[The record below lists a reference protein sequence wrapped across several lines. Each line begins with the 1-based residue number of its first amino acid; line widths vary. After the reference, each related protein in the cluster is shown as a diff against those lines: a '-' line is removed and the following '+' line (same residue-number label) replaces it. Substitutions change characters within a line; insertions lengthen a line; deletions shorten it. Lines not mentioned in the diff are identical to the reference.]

1 MYCIQVL
8 SSERVI
14 TAATWEAAVGWLR
27 ERYPNAEIGHDG
39 DMEDGGDCTM
49 CWMQTEEQAA
59 AGEGEG
65 TAIASI
71 TRSYDDD

>member
-1 MYCIQVL
+1 MFLIKVGGK
-8 SSERVI
+8 VV
-14 TAATWEAAVGWLR
+14 TASTWEGVVRWIK

-49 CWMQTEEQAA
+49 AWVQTDEQAA

-65 TAIASI
+65 TPIATI
-71 TRSYDDD
+71 THAHDADD